1 MILYLKMRRKRN
13 EHYLVVDVETTLEG
27 GREAGPG
34 REERRGAICLLT
46 ELFEGENQLFPA

>member
-1 MILYLKMRRKRN
+1 MRRKRN
-13 EHYLVVDVETTLEG
+13 EHYSVVDVEKTLEG

-46 ELFEGENQLFPA
+46 VLFEGEKQLSPA